1 MKLDR
6 NKELT
11 PVLYGESGVKIL
23 GDSDFAEGL
32 CFCLHWHER
41 MEMLYVTRGEL
52 SVQVGNLNVTAPA
65 ESVVIIPPGRVHEGF
80 AGKNGAKY
88 FTVMFDIPPFFNR
101 QPASEKYLKP
111 LFLQQTDFLPLTSR
125 PEIVGA
131 VRSVIKEQLSG
142 DRCAS
147 LAVTGGIYSL
157 IALLYRYALSDT
169 APAYSGGNFREV
181 TEYIG
186 EHYRENISSA
196 SLSRRFGY
204 DEAYFCRRFKSV
216 TGLPP
221 MTYIQMLRLE
231 ASRDAIRDGEKRISA
246 VASMCGF
253 SDAAYFSRC
262 FKKRYGMTPTEYAG
276 AIPEK

>member
-23 GDSDFAEGL
+23 GDSDFPEGL

-41 MEMLYVTRGEL
+41 MELLYVTRGEL

-111 LFLQQTDFLPLTSR
+111 LFLQQTDFLPLTTR

-157 IALLYRYALSDT
+157 IALLYRYAPGDT
-169 APAYSGGNFREV
+169 APAYSE
-181 TEYIG
+181 EISAKLP
-186 EHYRENISSA
+186 NISGSITA
-196 SLSRRFGY
+196 KIFPRR
-204 DEAYFCRRFKSV
+204 R
-216 TGLPP
+216 
-221 MTYIQMLRLE
+221 
-231 ASRDAIRDGEKRISA
+231 
-246 VASMCGF
+246 
-253 SDAAYFSRC
+253 
-262 FKKRYGMTPTEYAG
+262 
-276 AIPEK
+276 